1 MVIVPGSP
9 LSLLPS
15 MNDDLR
21 RVEEELL
28 RVVAAEGDFLTEI
41 ASHLIRAGGKRVR
54 PGFGI
59 ASASVLDPHGAP
71 ATIDVIRGGCAVEL
85 VHIGSLYHDDV
96 MDDAATR
103 RGVKSINA
111 EWGNL
116 RAILAGDYLLGRA
129 SELAAGLGTEVAGLL
144 ATTITELC
152 EGQILELE
160 SAYRPDRTVDGYER
174 SIAGKTASLLATAC
188 RTGAIVADLPRP
200 VIESLTEFGRAY
212 GMAFQVVDDI
222 LDIVATDEELGKPAG
237 HDLVE
242 GIYTLPV
249 IHSLGDPDVGSEL
262 RSLLTPDITVEASDR
277 ARRLVRDG
285 GGIDLALGEARSWAD
300 KAAAALTDLPD
311 TPGAVA
317 LRAAAD
323 HLIDRAAA
331 PLG

>member
-1 MVIVPGSP
+1 ME
-9 LSLLPS
+9 
-15 MNDDLR
+15 DDLV
-21 RVEEELL
+21 RVETELL
-28 RVVAAEGDFLTEI
+28 AVVQSEGKFLTEV

-54 PGFGI
+54 PGF
-59 ASASVLDPHGAP
+59 AMTSASTLDPDAKP

-103 RGVKSINA
+103 RSVRSVNA

-129 SELAAGLGTEVAGLL
+129 SEIAAGLGPEVAGLL
-144 ATTITELC
+144 ATTITQLC

-160 SAYRPDRTVDGYER
+160 SAFDTSRSVGQYQR
-174 SIAGKTASLLATAC
+174 SITGKTASLIGSAC
-188 RTGAIVADLPRP
+188 RIGAIVADLPRH
-200 VIESLTEFGRAY
+200 VVDALTDFGLAY

-222 LDIVATDEELGKPAG
+222 LDVVATDQQLGKPAG
-237 HDLVE
+237 NDLIE

-249 IHSLGDPDVGSEL
+249 IHSMKDPDSGPRL
-262 RSLLTPDITVEASDR
+262 REILGRPISVAERDEARD
-277 ARRLVRDG
+277 LVRRG
-285 GGIDLALGEARSWAD
+285 GGVKTALEVARDWAG
-300 KAAAALTDLPD
+300 KADASLRDLPD
-311 TPGAVA
+311 TPGARA

-323 HLIDRAAA
+323 HIIDRAAT